1 MELVNANPN
10 IIVNSEMLL
19 INEINKLMV
28 IVKINKYSNSISPSI
43 ITKGIK
49 TIELSIITFL
59 IVHKFK
65 IKILIS
71 HFKLNKNLKRYLK
84 II

>member
-28 IVKINKYSNSISPSI
+28 IVKINKYFNSISPSI

-59 IVHKFK
+59 IAHKFK